1 MIYLTATRFTNDT
14 WKQNCDYRKKR
25 KIQGC
30 IYGVPKRNGALIPV
44 NGTMFVYEMNNERNR
59 IMGIGVIKNYLRVD
73 KRYNIYKDGNY
84 NRYTYKSD
92 IRVDRDDLD
101 DKEIETVNIVENLVF
116 YSSGHI
122 KRGQGITKIPESRI
136 HKHKKKI
143 TQDTIQIFLRRFK
156 SIEHE

>member
-25 KIQGC
+25 NIQGC

-44 NGTMFVYEMNNERNR
+44 NGTMFVYEMNNEKNR
-59 IMGIGVIKNYLRVD
+59 IMGIGLIKNYLRVD
-73 KRYNIYKDGNY
+73 KRYNIYRDGNY

-92 IRVDRDDLD
+92 IRVDREELD
-101 DKEIETVNIVENLVF
+101 DKEIETIEIVENLVF
-116 YSSGHI
+116 YSCGHI

-143 TQDTIQIFLRRFK
+143 TQNTIKIFLRRFK
-156 SIEHE
+156 SLQDE